1 MEFSEMNS
9 FKIIIRPATGG
20 SFELRVPH
28 NETVQG
34 LVWTLSRMYSIHR
47 DRITLL
53 HQNKQLKHGFLRDY
67 DIQENS
73 TLTLV
78 PSMESGLSFHKKESG
93 VMQALES
100 LTDSQISEFLSGRA
114 PLVLAMRLGDHMM
127 FIQLQLSTQTG
138 ARRARPTPVQ
148 LPTPHNMTV
157 HDHQEVPSPTFTSE
171 AGSNGIPY
179 NLHQFRSFP
188 ESEKN
193 CQTSNYNQDPSSP
206 DTSDCGG
213 AVIETVKD
221 LGGGMY
227 SGTFSGTLEP
237 SAFSVERKPRRD
249 LSTII
254 HILNDLLNAVPHY
267 KPHSFLHPP
276 QRSSSDPKYTDRQ
289 AHDPSTNN
297 EQVDS
302 ANIRSKV
309 RHLKMMM
316 EEKKQRRRSR
326 RTSNNPYQWPRKQ
339 ERGFKSDTSSVPD
352 CLCAENQVPTDSYSN
367 LEKETVAV

>member
-1 MEFSEMNS
+1 MDSYKLF
-9 FKIIIRPATGG
+9 IRPATGG
-20 SFELRVPH
+20 VFEVRVSP

-34 LVWTLSRMYSIHR
+34 LIWTISRMYNIHK

-67 DIQENS
+67 DIQDGS
-73 TLTLV
+73 TLTLI
-78 PSMESGLSFHKKESG
+78 PNMETGLSFHKKESG

-138 ARRARPTPVQ
+138 ARRTRPSPVQ
-148 LPTPHNMTV
+148 LPTPHSMTV
-157 HDHQEVPSPTFTSE
+157 HDHQEVPSPTYTPD

-193 CQTSNYNQDPSSP
+193 CQSPSYNQATPESP
-206 DTSDCGG
+206 DCRG
-213 AVIETVKD
+213 AVIETVQD

-227 SGTFSGTLEP
+227 SGTFSGTLDP
-237 SAFSVERKPRRD
+237 SVHSVERKPRRD
-249 LSTII
+249 LSTIL

-267 KPHSFLHPP
+267 QPHSFLHAP
-276 QRSSSDPKYTDRQ
+276 QRSTTDPQYTERR
-289 AHDPSTNN
+289 AHDPSTNA
-297 EQVDS
+297 EPVDS
-302 ANIRSKV
+302 ANIRNKV
-309 RHLKMMM
+309 RHLKRMM

-326 RTSNNPYQWPRKQ
+326 RTASSPYHWARKQ
-339 ERGFKSDTSSVPD
+339 ERRYKSEGSTVSD
-352 CLCAENQVPTDSYSN
+352 CLHPENPVPQDSYKSM
-367 LEKETVAV
+367 EKETVAV